1 MKDVAI
7 QCKGIKKSYGE
18 GENRVDALKTTNLE
32 IYKRELTLLVGPSG
46 SGKTTLV
53 SIIASILSPDEG
65 QLILLGTPME
75 TLSEMSKADF
85 RCKNIGFVFQSLFLV
100 PSLTIAENVALP
112 LIVGGMDEKL
122 AEGKAI
128 EFLEKVHLAHR
139 ANVSPAQL
147 SKGQQQ
153 RVAIVRAMINDAAI
167 IICDEPTSSLD
178 HTSGFEIMEFLH
190 TIAKNS
196 TKAVLVVTHD
206 PRIFSYADR
215 IVAMCD
221 GEITP
226 EGTNCHEEIKPEGMN
241 HE

>member
-1 MKDVAI
+1 MKSVAI
-7 QCKGIKKSYGE
+7 ECKGIRKSYGE
-18 GENRVDALKTTNLE
+18 GEDKVDALKTTNLE
-32 IYKRELTLLVGPSG
+32 IYKGELTLLVGPSG

-53 SIIASILSPDEG
+53 SIIATILSPDEG
-65 QLILLGTPME
+65 ELILLDTEMNS
-75 TLSEMSKADF
+75 LSELSKANF
-85 RCKNIGFVFQSLFLV
+85 RCNNLGFVFQSLFLI
-100 PSLTIAENVALP
+100 PTLTIAENVALP

-122 AEGKAI
+122 AEEKAVQFLGKI
-128 EFLEKVHLAHR
+128 HLAHR
-139 ANVSPAQL
+139 ANVSPGNL

-178 HTSGFEIMEFLH
+178 HVAGFEIMEFLH
-190 TIAKNS
+190 ALAKNS

-215 IVAMCD
+215 IISMCD

-226 EGTNCHEEIKPEGMN
+226 EGTNCHE
-241 HE
+241 